1 MVWEGPNPP
10 TEPAGYDP
18 DNKYADPVLY
28 LKHREAKVAEEY
40 VKVAE
45 AKVRP
50 GRGGRWRRH
59 TATAAT
65 ARLLQPG
72 ATALLF
78 TAPLP
83 HLPCAT
89 LQLIRKKLKKCYKE
103 AGVNYQQDCREL
115 AHVRHEAC
123 CRCPPLPLPSGAGRV
138 TCLLPRTSNQP
149 LLTCRRC
156 FQEYLSAIKGVGV
169 YRANS
174 GPHDEPRW
182 EAYGAGK
189 PSQ

>member
-123 CRCPPLPLPSGAGRV
+123 CRCPPLPAAALAQWCR
-138 TCLLPRTSNQP
+138 PRHLSATPHVKPPPPHMPP
-149 LLTCRRC
+149 LL
-156 FQEYLSAIKGVGV
+156 
-169 YRANS
+169 S
-174 GPHDEPRW
+174 GIP
-182 EAYGAGK
+182 
-189 PSQ
+189 